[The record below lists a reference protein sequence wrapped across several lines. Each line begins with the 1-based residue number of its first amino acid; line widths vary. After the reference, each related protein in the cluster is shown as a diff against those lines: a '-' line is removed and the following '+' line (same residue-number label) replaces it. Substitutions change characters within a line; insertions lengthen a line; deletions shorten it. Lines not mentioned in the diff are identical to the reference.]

1 MESLAFWFG
10 IRVVFQQ
17 SERLVRVSLKRDGLN
32 VVGAEKSSVRED
44 DEGSDDSEDGL
55 PPLEKNL
62 NHLTLQQDSDEE
74 SE

>member
-32 VVGAEKSSVRED
+32 VVGAKKSSVRED

>member
-1 MESLAFWFG
+1 MAFHLEVESFSSTCQG
-10 IRVVFQQ
+10 VTRTN
-17 SERLVRVSLKRDGLN
+17 DGLY
-32 VVGAEKSSVRED
+32 VVGAEKSSVSED